1 MKGVVSGNDGPP
13 FTSTD
18 RSIKNTCLLVRTVIW
33 NDFKQMHGPQI
44 TVLMSNTSRRQKHHS
59 FSSICSLFGKC
70 KCCSK
75 YDLSLRWFQILFDDY
90 VLWQWLCTWN
100 EEKKNP
106 TSLRSFWY
114 YIHLKKTTHVDS
126 KIVFISWQQQNCCKI
141 VSMQWCQRFTLHSK
155 ATKKPLTL
163 ILTVWNYKRSFE
175 NVLILEDNN
184 MQMMMSPLKLC
195 IIVQM
200 RVN

>member
-1 MKGVVSGNDGPP
+1 MEKKDFYIDMKGLVSGNDGPP
-13 FTSTD
+13 FTSID
-18 RSIKNTCLLVRTVIW
+18 RSIKNPCLLVRTVIW

-75 YDLSLRWFQILFDDY
+75 FCLMIMFCDGGY
-90 VLWQWLCTWN
+90 VPGT
-100 EEKKNP
+100 KKKTNP

-126 KIVFISWQQQNCCKI
+126 KIVFILWRQQNCCKI

-155 ATKKPLTL
+155 ASKNPLTF
-163 ILTVWNYKRSFE
+163 ILTVW
-175 NVLILEDNN
+175 V
-184 MQMMMSPLKLC
+184 
-195 IIVQM
+195 
-200 RVN
+200 